1 MSLNRRHIARVIEN
15 NAHMTMKDII
25 NQNSD
30 EDILQDIKDF
40 ITELS
45 ECIPGEQVKE

>member
-1 MSLNRRHIARVIEN
+1 
-15 NAHMTMKDII
+15 MKDII

-30 EDILQDIKDF
+30 EDIIKDLKNF

-45 ECIPGEQVKE
+45 ECY

>member
-1 MSLNRRHIARVIEN
+1 MKLNRRHIARVIEN
-15 NAHMTMKDII
+15 NAYVTMKDII

-30 EDILQDIKDF
+30 EDIIKDLKDF

-45 ECIPGEQVKE
+45 ECY